1 MWELKGNYRKNGLD
15 SRCPMCRSEKDTA
28 EHAFECNKGGKKFSL
43 NNKKEKERWEIVEIY
58 RKSKENI
65 SIDNIGEEQNI
76 LEEEDNKIEDRRR
89 IQKVKKDRRR
99 QKKKIQEKHFTVDEA
114 VKGERR

>member
-1 MWELKGNYRKNGLD
+1 M
-15 SRCPMCRSEKDTA
+15 
-28 EHAFECNKGGKKFSL
+28 
-43 NNKKEKERWEIVEIY
+43 VEIY

-76 LEEEDNKIEDRRR
+76 LEEEENKIEDRRR
-89 IQKVKKDRRR
+89 KQKVKKDRRR